1 METLASKTM
10 LKTCYRSGIF
20 KGLEIEKLDRS
31 KRGGVF
37 PMVIWPE
44 FRMGEYRA
52 NDHPY
57 HAPQFIDLFEIANDK
72 NGTYSEA
79 MLISGASKQI
89 SSAILYYFR
98 FYNLLKILSS
108 RHHYIPGDE
117 PKNWLRFIIHNGCI
131 TDVIAVISD
140 YLFLFQFLLLW
151 HIHNSGYNQGKRRCC
166 KNEPVSLKTTADV
179 TD

>member
-1 METLASKTM
+1 MILVVEQ
-10 LKTCYRSGIF
+10 RSNP
-20 KGLEIEKLDRS
+20 GLGKVKSRS
-31 KRGGVF
+31 NLGVG
-37 PMVIWPE
+37 
-44 FRMGEYRA
+44 RC
-52 NDHPY
+52 
-57 HAPQFIDLFEIANDK
+57 
-72 NGTYSEA
+72 TYSEA

-151 HIHNSGYNQGKRRCC
+151 HIHNSGYNQGKRRCY
-166 KNEPVSLKTTADV
+166 KNEPVSLKTIADV
-179 TD
+179 TN